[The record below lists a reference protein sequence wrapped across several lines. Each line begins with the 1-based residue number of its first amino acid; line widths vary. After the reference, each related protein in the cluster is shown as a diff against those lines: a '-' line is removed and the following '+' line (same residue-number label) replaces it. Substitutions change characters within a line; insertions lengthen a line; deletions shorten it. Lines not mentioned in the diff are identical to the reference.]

1 MRNAF
6 ITLGALTSLHWKAY
20 GPNGS
25 SPLPR
30 LISRSRKHTL
40 PPLDVDAYR
49 EWLQSQPVNDARPS
63 IVINSLSSQDPSTMR
78 NPPTENP
85 DVGEPT
91 DSSISKQAGATAPPP
106 YPISFSQI
114 VDLITNGQPIP
125 GIKEVPDTLL
135 SGQESRAVTAKRKKP
150 WERDEGGGNVDDVG
164 TRRDALT
171 QE

>member
-1 MRNAF
+1 MC
-6 ITLGALTSLHWKAY
+6 
-20 GPNGS
+20 
-25 SPLPR
+25 
-30 LISRSRKHTL
+30 
-40 PPLDVDAYR
+40 
-49 EWLQSQPVNDARPS
+49 
-63 IVINSLSSQDPSTMR
+63 

-85 DVGEPT
+85 DVGEPS

-150 WERDEGGGNVDDVG
+150 WERDAGGGNVEDVG